1 MFVAEDVRAMI
12 GIRDTTG
19 TELNSTA
26 VGLTMPLK
34 SGENQVRMA
43 RPVPT
48 ARPPASPTAATN
60 SVTDVFS
67 T

>member
-1 MFVAEDVRAMI
+1 MM
-12 GIRDTTG
+12 GIIDTTG

-26 VGLTMPLK
+26 VGLTMPL
-34 SGENQVRMA
+34 STGDNHVRTA

-48 ARPPASPTAATN
+48 ARPPINPATATK

-67 T
+67 I